1 MYHGVRLPE
10 DAEERIVDNLIASG
24 IVTSEQVEKCRS
36 DSRDG
41 VLSNLIQERYCTLD
55 QARRVSG
62 DVLGSEPLRV
72 IDSEL
77 SVELLRMIPAELAYR
92 HGLLP
97 VARDGETMVV
107 AMADPLDLD
116 AIDDVRVLTGLAV
129 EPLAAEP
136 DDLRRAVESYY
147 MRTIMSGDGEGEG
160 VEVIEETEEEIGDLA
175 RMAREALVVKAVN
188 MIIRQAVQARAS
200 DIHIEP
206 MEKDLRIRYRIDGV
220 LGLAPPPPKRLQ
232 AAIISRVKIMAN
244 LDIAERRLPQDGRIP
259 LRVAG
264 KDIDLRV
271 STVPTLYGES
281 IVMRILDKSSVMYGL
296 GELGF
301 QATDLERFESLIRR
315 PHGIVLATGPTGSGK
330 TTTLY
335 AALQATFSDE
345 LKVITIEDPV
355 EYQLD
360 GVNQIEVRSRI
371 GLTFA
376 RGLRHIVRQDPDT
389 IMVGEIRDAETADI
403 AVHSALT
410 GHLVFSSLHTNDA
423 AGAVTRLVDLDV
435 EPFLVVSTLSGAVG
449 QRLVRTICKTCK
461 EETEIDFSAYRFLGN
476 LRPYFPDG
484 RAWRGHGCDECR
496 GTGYRGRTGLYEV
509 LAMSE
514 EIEKLVLSSGSS
526 SEVRHAAL
534 RGGMSTMKQDG
545 LSKVQQ
551 GITTLDEVQRAAR
564 DVYADPGIAEAAPRA
579 PGAGVE

>member
-1 MYHGVRLPE
+1 MYRGIRLPE
-10 DAEERIVDNLIASG
+10 DAEERIIESLITSG
-24 IVTSEQVEKCRS
+24 IVTGEQVDKCRS
-36 DSRDG
+36 DGRDG
-41 VLSNLIQERYCTLD
+41 VLAKLIQEQYCTLD
-55 QARRVSG
+55 QARR
-62 DVLGSEPLRV
+62 LGSSILGSGPLRV
-72 IDSEL
+72 VESEL
-77 SVELLRMIPAELAYR
+77 DPELLRLIPAELAYR
-92 HGLLP
+92 HCLLP
-97 VARDGETMVV
+97 VAIDGETLVV

-116 AIDDVRVLTGLAV
+116 AIDDVRVVTGLSV

-136 DDLRRAVESYY
+136 DELRRAVESYY
-147 MRTIMSGDGEGEG
+147 MRTIMSGGSEGEG

-188 MIIRQAVQARAS
+188 MIIRQAVQSRAS

-206 MEKDLRIRYRIDGV
+206 MERELRVRYRIDGV

-259 LRVAG
+259 LRVSG
-264 KDIDLRV
+264 RDIDLRV

-301 QATDLERFESLIRR
+301 QPADYARFESLIRR

-376 RGLRHIVRQDPDT
+376 RGLRHIVRQDPDI

-423 AGAVTRLVDLDV
+423 AGAVTRLVDLGV

-449 QRLVRTICKTCK
+449 QRLVRTICKSCK
-461 EETEIDFSAYRFLGN
+461 EEVEVDFSAYRFLGD
-476 LRPYFPDG
+476 LRPYFPDR
-484 RAWRGHGCDECR
+484 RAWRGRGCDDCR

-509 LAMSE
+509 LVMSE
-514 EIEKLVLSSGSS
+514 EIEELILASGSS

-534 RGGMSTMKQDG
+534 RGGMTTMKQDG
-545 LSKVQQ
+545 ISKAQQ

-564 DVYADPGIAEAAPRA
+564 DVYAEPVLVDEAPAAE
-579 PGAGVE
+579 VE

>member
-1 MYHGVRLPE
+1 
-10 DAEERIVDNLIASG
+10 DD
-24 IVTSEQVEKCRS
+24 QF
-36 DSRDG
+36 
-41 VLSNLIQERYCTLD
+41 CTLD
-55 QARRVSG
+55 QARRLGS
-62 DVLGSEPLRV
+62 DILGSEPLRV
-72 IDSEL
+72 VEGEL
-77 SVELLRMIPAELAYR
+77 DPELLRLIPAELAYR
-92 HGLLP
+92 HSLLP
-97 VARDGETMVV
+97 VAKDGETTVV

-116 AIDDVRVLTGLAV
+116 AIDDVRVVTGLAV
-129 EPLAAEP
+129 EPLAAEA

-147 MRTIMSGDGEGEG
+147 MRSIMSGDGEGEG

-206 MEKDLRIRYRIDGV
+206 MEKELRIRYRIDGV
-220 LGLAPPPPKRLQ
+220 LTTAPPPPKRLQ

-271 STVPTLYGES
+271 STVPTLYGEA

-296 GELGF
+296 HELGF
-301 QATDLERFESLIRR
+301 QDSDLVRFESLIHR

-335 AALQATFSDE
+335 AALQATFSDD

-360 GVNQIEVRSRI
+360 GVNQIEVKSRI
-371 GLTFA
+371 GLSFA
-376 RGLRHIVRQDPDT
+376 RGLRHIVRQDPDI

-423 AGAVTRLVDLDV
+423 AGAVTRLVDLEV

-449 QRLVRTICKTCK
+449 QRLVRTICSSCK
-461 EETEIDFSAYRFLGN
+461 EETKVDFSDYRFLGN
-476 LRPYFPDG
+476 LEPLFPD
-484 RAWRGHGCDECR
+484 RKAWQGHGCDDCR

-514 EIEKLVLSSGSS
+514 EIEKLILASGSS
-526 SEVRHAAL
+526 SEVRQVAL
-534 RGGMSTMKQDG
+534 RDGMTTMKQDG

-551 GITTLDEVQRAAR
+551 GITTLEEVQRAAR
-564 DVYADPGIAEAAPRA
+564 DVYADAPAE
-579 PGAGVE
+579 VE